1 VTIRR
6 PLPGDDDALARL
18 ASQLGYPSTAA
29 DMARRLARLRGEDGA
44 AVLVAEREGVVRG
57 WIHVFGVHSVESDAF
72 AEIGGL
78 VVDESARGHGTGAAL
93 VAAAEEWA
101 LRAGYP
107 ALRVRSNVV
116 RAAAHRFYERRG
128 FARLKTQAVFGKDL
142 RNSAGAAS
150 VPG

>member
-1 VTIRR
+1 MTVR
-6 PLPGDDDALARL
+6 PPRPGDDEAIARL
-18 ASQLGYPSTAA
+18 AGQLGYASTAL
-29 DMARRLARLRGEDGA
+29 DVSRRLERLRGEGRAAVFVAEEDGA
-44 AVLVAEREGVVRG
+44 VTG
-57 WIHVFGVHSVESDAF
+57 WMHVFGVHNVESDAF

-78 VVDESARGHGTGAAL
+78 VVDESARGHGVGAAL

-101 LRAGYP
+101 VQAGYP

-116 RAAAHRFYERRG
+116 RAEAHRFYERRG

-142 RNSAGAAS
+142 RNSAGPAS